1 MLVDLLE
8 GESGTISSE
17 IPTVV
22 MGSLMPLNS
31 AAAGALKVSEVITI
45 ATDNN
50 GHTRNTIPQVG
61 DLVAGGRCS
70 THGLSEGKSQE
81 SNACHWGE
89 DKTEKAHILSLCTL
103 LL

>member
-8 GESGTISSE
+8 GESGTISSK
-17 IPTVV
+17 IPTVI

-45 ATDNN
+45 AADNN

-81 SNACHWGE
+81 SNTCYWGK
-89 DKTEKAHILSLCTL
+89 DKTEKAHILLLCTL